1 MDKVEQEETDQQI
14 VFQDHQYLMVVVVVV
29 EVIYLQEDQEDLA
42 VVEQV
47 MLLHLKL
54 EWQQQEQLT
63 QEVEVVPQDIKILLL
78 EQPAVQ
84 E

>member
-14 VFQDHQYLMVVVVVV
+14 VFHDHQYLMVVVVVV